1 MSYHNYPLH
10 VPWQMQCW
18 NMQND
23 IMHRFLN
30 QHVAMIDMLF
40 FQYYQNNEVEMDA
53 DMKSHPVSNGD
64 MQENHYEKETDI
76 KKDCESSKKI
86 NPERPACNDEWIS
99 SGKFFKKVKKKDN
112 EKNNSK
118 PVAKNGANMHQVLD
132 DYEELAQ
139 MMQLKEDNQD
149 NVSSR
154 IRLHQITSEKNDLE
168 EKCEVEAM
176 TVDALQE
183 HLTSLELDYQHIVKE
198 TDEKIQCLKIEK
210 HNVHKKLHSA
220 MKASEVDKLEIS
232 NLKKK
237 NLYLKSNHQ
246 CEIDNLQEEI
256 DFQQKEIE
264 SQKKEFQE
272 IEKERKKELQNI
284 ENACKERIKRCED
297 LFQKLTFCLEMT

>member
-1 MSYHNYPLH
+1 MSYHNDPLH

-30 QHVAMIDMLF
+30 QCVTMIDMLF

-99 SGKFFKKVKKKDN
+99 SGKFFKKIKKKDN

-118 PVAKNGANMHQVLD
+118 PVAKNGTNMCQVLD

-168 EKCEVEAM
+168 EKYEVEAM

-183 HLTSLELDYQHIVKE
+183 CLTSLELDYQHIVKE
-198 TDEKIQCLKIEK
+198 TGIQRPIDAFAIAGSL
-210 HNVHKKLHSA
+210 
-220 MKASEVDKLEIS
+220 
-232 NLKKK
+232 
-237 NLYLKSNHQ
+237 
-246 CEIDNLQEEI
+246 CEENRA
-256 DFQQKEIE
+256 
-264 SQKKEFQE
+264 EFPSS
-272 IEKERKKELQNI
+272 
-284 ENACKERIKRCED
+284 
-297 LFQKLTFCLEMT
+297 FVS